1 MTTPTPAT
9 PAKPSL
15 VQRLEA
21 AVHDIPEHLQG
32 LVTEVMDRLRAVEHV
47 AVKDTP
53 AVEKVAADVVHD
65 APVVAQVAA
74 DVEHAAAGGA

>member
-1 MTTPTPAT
+1 MTIPTPAAPT
-9 PAKPSL
+9 L
-15 VQRLEA
+15 VQRLEHA
-21 AVHDIPEHLQG
+21 LHDIPEHIQG
-32 LVTEVMDRLRAVEHV
+32 VVTEAMDRLRALEHV
-47 AVKDTP
+47 AVKDSP